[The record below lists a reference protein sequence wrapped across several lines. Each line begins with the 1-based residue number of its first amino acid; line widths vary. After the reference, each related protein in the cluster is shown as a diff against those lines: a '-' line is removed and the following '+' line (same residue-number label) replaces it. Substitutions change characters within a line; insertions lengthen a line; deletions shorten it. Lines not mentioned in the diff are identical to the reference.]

1 MVLAPLSSLH
11 PWQPMQDLE
20 PSEKASSN
28 GRKGLGASRRGR
40 GTPCLPLVVGSSP
53 PTPTSR
59 ITPVRTTP
67 LPLCLRQVQKRNESS
82 ERRQRGRK
90 GKMARIQSTSQ
101 RAARRRRR
109 TLGGRAPAAASCL
122 TGGGSCGQRSTW
134 GRQVPPL
141 RSLARQGGTGEKQPL
156 VGRLRG
162 SSPAHRE
169 LQLLPGKG
177 SA

>member
-1 MVLAPLSSLH
+1 MAERGWGRPEEEGAHPACPWWWAAP
-11 PWQPMQDLE
+11 
-20 PSEKASSN
+20 
-28 GRKGLGASRRGR
+28 
-40 GTPCLPLVVGSSP
+40 P